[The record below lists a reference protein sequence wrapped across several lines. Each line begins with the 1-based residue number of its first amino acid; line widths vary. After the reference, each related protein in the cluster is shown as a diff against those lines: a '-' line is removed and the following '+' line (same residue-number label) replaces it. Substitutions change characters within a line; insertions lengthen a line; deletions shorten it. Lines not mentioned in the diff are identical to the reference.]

1 MKIATW
7 NVNSGAIAD
16 RLSELRTHYDAD
28 IVAMQE
34 TAEPTSSSEPLEQCF
49 WAGDLKRKGLSV
61 SSDLAC
67 IRTDRIGDS
76 SPAIALQFTDSPL
89 GPFNLLALW
98 AKPTPSYFA
107 DLSRTLDQYATFIR
121 AQPTVIL
128 GDFNMSVRIQ
138 QKGRQFYLLNARLNH
153 DFDAHSAYHE
163 FNNERFGMESM
174 TTLYHQWG
182 TAGCFHCD
190 FVYVPACWLSRLN
203 GVTIPGYNK
212 FSTSD
217 HRPVVCEFI

>member
-7 NVNSGAIAD
+7 NVNSGAISD
-16 RLSELRTHYDAD
+16 RLIELRTHYDTD

-34 TAEPTSSSEPLEQCF
+34 TAEPDSISEACF
-49 WAGDLKRKGLSV
+49 WAGDLKHKGLSV
-61 SSDLAC
+61 SSKIAC
-67 IRTDRIGDS
+67 TRVNPVGDS
-76 SPAIALQFTDSPL
+76 SPAITLKFTASPL

-107 DLSRTLDQYATFIR
+107 DLSRTLDRHAKFIR
-121 AQPTVIL
+121 EQPTVIL

-153 DFDAHSAYHE
+153 DFDVYSAYHE

-182 TAGCFHCD
+182 AAGCFHSD
-190 FVYVPACWLSRLN
+190 FVYVPACWLPRLTA
-203 GVTIPGYNK
+203 VTIPGYKK
-212 FSTSD
+212 FPTSD
-217 HRPVVCEFI
+217 HRPVLCEFA